1 MKNYQYLNLEQ
12 KMLRIRRKMPTLLK
26 RFYNDEAD
34 YDFAT
39 LDDIYEAMTPALNK
53 YGVNF
58 DIVREIP
65 DVYKRQKH
73 TFY

>member
-26 RFYNDEAD
+26 KFYNDEAE
-34 YDFAT
+34 YDFST

-53 YGVNF
+53 YGVNLSL
-58 DIVREIP
+58 IHI
-65 DVYKRQKH
+65 
-73 TFY
+73 

>member
-12 KMLRIRRKMPTLLK
+12 KMLRIRRKMTTLLK

-39 LDDIYEAMTPALNK
+39 LDDIY
-53 YGVNF
+53 
-58 DIVREIP
+58 
-65 DVYKRQKH
+65 
-73 TFY
+73 

>member
-34 YDFAT
+34 YDFPHN
-39 LDDIYEAMTPALNK
+39 I
-53 YGVNF
+53 
-58 DIVREIP
+58 EINSI
-65 DVYKRQKH
+65 
-73 TFY
+73 FI